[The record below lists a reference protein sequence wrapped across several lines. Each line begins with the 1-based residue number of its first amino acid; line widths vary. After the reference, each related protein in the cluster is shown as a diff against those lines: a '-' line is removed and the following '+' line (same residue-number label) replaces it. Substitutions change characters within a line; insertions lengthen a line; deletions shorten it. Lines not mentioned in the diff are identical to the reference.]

1 MAFKKENRP
10 RPSFSKI
17 TIGLASPDTIL
28 ERSYGE
34 VLKPETINYRTY
46 KPERDG
52 LFCERIFGPVK
63 DYECACGKYKRIRYK
78 GIVCDRCGVEV
89 TEKKVR
95 RERMGH
101 IKLVVPVVH
110 IWYFKSLPNK
120 IGYLLGVS
128 SKKLET
134 IIYYERFVVIQS
146 GIRADKG
153 QNVGDLLTEE
163 EYLDILETLPKD
175 NQYLPDDD
183 PNKFI
188 AKMGA
193 EAVHDMLQ
201 RIDLD
206 QLSFDLRNAAAT
218 ETSQQRKADALKRLS
233 VVEAFRDANTRI
245 TNRPEW
251 MVMQYIPVIPPEL
264 RPLVPLDGG
273 RFASSDLND
282 LYRRVIIRNNRL
294 KRLLEIK
301 APEVILRNEKRMLQ
315 EAIDSL
321 FDNSRKSNA
330 VKAEG
335 GRALKS
341 LSDVLKGKQGR
352 FRQNLLGKRVDY
364 SGRSVIVVGPEMKL
378 HECGLPK
385 DMAAELF
392 KPFIIRKLI
401 ERGIVKTVK
410 SARKLV
416 DKKEA
421 IVWDILENI
430 LKGHPVLLNRA
441 PTLHRLS
448 IQAFQ
453 PKLIE
458 GKAIQL
464 HPLVTTAFNADFDGD
479 QMAVHVP
486 LSNAA
491 ILEAQLLMLASHN
504 ILNPQNGT
512 PITLPSQDMVLG
524 LYYISKGK
532 KSTDGEKVRGEGKVF
547 YSTEE
552 VLIAF
557 NEGVV
562 DLHAWVKVK
571 TNIRNADGLLEHKL
585 IETTVGRVIF
595 NQYVPAEVGF
605 VNALLTKKNLREIIG
620 DIIEITSV
628 PKTAKFLDDIK
639 QLGFRTAFQGGLSF
653 SINDL
658 IIPDI
663 KEELLENAKG
673 EVSEVWENYNMGLIT
688 NNERYNQTV
697 DIWSRVDTRITETL
711 IRELA
716 TDKQGFNSVYMMLDS
731 GARGSKQQ
739 IKQLAGIRGLMAK
752 PRKSG
757 SSGSEIIEN
766 PILSNFKG
774 GLNVLDYFISTHGAR
789 KGLAD
794 TALKT
799 ADAGYLTRRLVDV
812 AQDVVITEEDC
823 GTLRGIATSALKDNE
838 DIIEALADRI
848 VGRISLHDV
857 YDLQNDALIVA
868 AGDEITPVVAKKI
881 EDAGIDT
888 IEIRSVLTCE
898 SKRGCCVRC
907 YGKNLASGVRAQR
920 GDAVGI
926 IAAQSIGEP
935 GTQLTLRTFHVGG
948 VAGSATVDS
957 TLHAK
962 FDGTIQFD
970 GLRTV
975 TIQNNEGD
983 KVQIVIGRTGEVR
996 IIDTKNDRLLISNNI
1011 PYGATLMVKDG
1022 QKVNKGEIICTWDP
1036 FNNVI
1041 VAEVNGVLKFENVIE
1056 GVTYR
1061 EESDEQTGHR
1071 EKVVIETRDKTKI
1084 PSIIVDGK
1092 ESKSY
1097 NLPTGSHI
1105 IPDEGD
1111 EVKAGQVIVKI
1122 PRVLGKLRDITGGL
1136 PRVTELFEARNPS
1149 NPAVVSEIDG
1159 VVAMGA
1165 IKRGNREIIIEAKD
1179 GVQKKYLV
1187 PLTRQIL
1194 AQDGDFVKAGSPLSD
1209 GQISPQDIL
1218 SIQGPFAVQQYVVNE
1233 IQEVYRLQGVKI
1245 NDKHI
1250 EVIVRQMMRKVSIVD
1265 PGDTRFLEDDSVDKF
1280 EFLEENDFIFDK
1292 KVVTEVGESA
1302 KLRAGQIVSLRE
1314 VREENSVLRRNDK
1327 KLVEFRD
1334 AQPATS
1340 SPTLLGITKASLGV
1354 QSWISAASFQET
1366 TKVLSSAAIHGKTD
1380 EMLGLKENV
1389 ITGHPIPAGTGLR
1402 EFENMIVGS
1411 KEEYELLQ
1419 TTREAMTFDEEE

>member
-1 MAFKKENRP
+1 MAFKKENRQ
-10 RPSFSKI
+10 RPAFSQI
-17 TIGLASPDTIL
+17 TISLASPDNIL
-28 ERSYGE
+28 ERSFGE

-120 IGYLLGVS
+120 IGYLLGMS

-134 IIYYERFVVIQS
+134 IIYYERYVVIQP
-146 GIRADKG
+146 GIKDNLKVA
-153 QNVGDLLTEE
+153 DLLTEE
-163 EYLDILETLPKD
+163 EYLDLLDTLPKE

-183 PNKFI
+183 PQKFI

-193 EAVHDMLQ
+193 DAVHDLLGLL
-201 RIDLD
+201 DLD
-206 QLSFDLRNAAAT
+206 TLSFTLRDAAAN

-233 VVEAFRDANTRI
+233 VVESFREAKTHI
-245 TNRPEW
+245 TNQPEW
-251 MVMQYIPVIPPEL
+251 MVMKYIPVIPPEL

-364 SGRSVIVVGPEMKL
+364 SGRSVIVVGPELKM

-410 SARKLV
+410 SAKKLV

-421 IVWDILENI
+421 VIWDILENI
-430 LKGHPVLLNRA
+430 LKGHPVMLNRA

-453 PKLIE
+453 PKMVE

-464 HPLVTTAFNADFDGD
+464 HPLVTASFNADFDGD

-486 LSNAA
+486 LSHAA
-491 ILEAQLLMLASHN
+491 ILEAQLLMLSSHN

-524 LYYISKGK
+524 LYYITKGK
-532 KSTDGEKVRGEGKVF
+532 KSMGDLVVRGEGKAF
-547 YSTEE
+547 YSLDE
-552 VLIAF
+552 VIIAY
-557 NEGVV
+557 NENVI
-562 DLHAWVKVK
+562 DLHANIRVK
-571 TNIRNADGLLEHKL
+571 TNVREGGVLVSKL
-585 IETTVGRVIF
+585 IETTVGRVLF
-595 NQYVPAEVGF
+595 NQHTPKPVGF
-605 VNALLTKKNLREIIG
+605 VNQLLTKKSLRDIIG
-620 DIIEITSV
+620 DIIKITDV
-628 PKTAKFLDDIK
+628 PTTAKFLDDIK
-639 QLGFRTAFQGGLSF
+639 TLGFRMAFRGGLSF
-653 SINDL
+653 NVNDL
-658 IIPDI
+658 VVP
-663 KEELLENAKG
+663 ETRHALLEAAKV
-673 EVSEVWENYNMGLIT
+673 EVEEVWENYNMGLIT
-688 NNERYNQTV
+688 NNERYNQV
-697 DIWSRVDTRITETL
+697 IDIWGRVDTRITDTL
-711 IRELA
+711 IREMA

-731 GARGSKQQ
+731 GARGSKTQV
-739 IKQLAGIRGLMAK
+739 KQLVGIRGLMAK

-757 SSGSEIIEN
+757 STGSEVIEN

-812 AQDVVITEEDC
+812 SQDVVISEEDC

-838 DIIEALADRI
+838 DVIEQLADRI
-848 VGRISLHDV
+848 EGRTSSQDV
-857 YDLQNDALIVA
+857 YNPITNELIVA
-868 AGDEITPVVAKKI
+868 AGEEISIDAARLI
-881 EDAGIDT
+881 EDAGIET
-888 IEIRSVLTCE
+888 VEIRSVLTCE
-898 SKRGCCVRC
+898 SKRGVCVKC
-907 YGKNLASGVRAQR
+907 YGRNLATGYITQM

-948 VAGSATVDS
+948 VAGSSSVES
-957 TLHAK
+957 SLNAK

-975 TIQNNEGD
+975 DTINNDGN
-983 KVQIVIGRTGEVR
+983 KVKVVIGRTGEVR
-996 IIDTKNDRLLISNNI
+996 IMDVKNDRLMITNNV
-1011 PYGATLMVKDG
+1011 PYGAILAVKDG
-1022 QKVNKGEIICTWDP
+1022 ATVKKGDVICTWDP

-1041 VAEVNGVLKFENVIE
+1041 VAEQNGKIEFENILE
-1056 GVTYR
+1056 GFTYR
-1061 EESDEQTGHR
+1061 DEADEQTGHR
-1071 EKVVIETRDKTKI
+1071 EKVVIESKDKTKI
-1084 PSIIVDGK
+1084 PTIILAGTKDNK
-1092 ESKSY
+1092 MY
-1097 NLPTGSHI
+1097 NLPVGSHI
-1105 IPDEGD
+1105 VIEAGV
-1111 EVKAGQVIVKI
+1111 EVKAGHILVKI

-1136 PRVTELFEARNPS
+1136 PRVTELFEARNPG
-1149 NPAVVSEIDG
+1149 NPAIVCEIDG
-1159 VVAMGA
+1159 IVAFGN
-1165 IKRGNREIIIEAKD
+1165 IKRGNREIVVESKD
-1179 GVQKKYLV
+1179 GMVKKYLV

-1194 AQDGDFVKAGSPLSD
+1194 VQDSDFVKAGSPLSD
-1209 GQISPQDIL
+1209 GQIAPADIL
-1218 SIQGPFAVQQYVVNE
+1218 AIRGPYAVQEYVVNE

-1250 EVIVRQMMRKVSIVD
+1250 EVIVRQMMKKVEIVD
-1265 PGDTRFLEDDSVDKF
+1265 AGDTK
-1280 EFLEENDFIFDK
+1280 FLEEDLEDRFDFIEENDRIYDK
-1292 KVVTEVGESA
+1292 KVVTDGGESA
-1302 KLRAGQIVSLRE
+1302 KFKPGQIVTVRE
-1314 VREENSVLRRNDK
+1314 LREENSILKRADK
-1327 KLVEFRD
+1327 KVVEVRD
-1334 AQPATS
+1334 AKPATAR
-1340 SPTLLGITKASLGV
+1340 PVLLGITKASLGV

-1366 TKVLSSAAIHGKTD
+1366 TKVLSQAAIQGKVD
-1380 EMLGLKENV
+1380 LMLGLKENV
-1389 ITGHPIPAGTGLR
+1389 ITGHLIPAGTGQK
-1402 EFENMIVGS
+1402 EFEKLIVGS
-1411 KEEYELLQ
+1411 KEEYEVLA
-1419 TTREAMTFDEEE
+1419 TTREAMSFDEEE